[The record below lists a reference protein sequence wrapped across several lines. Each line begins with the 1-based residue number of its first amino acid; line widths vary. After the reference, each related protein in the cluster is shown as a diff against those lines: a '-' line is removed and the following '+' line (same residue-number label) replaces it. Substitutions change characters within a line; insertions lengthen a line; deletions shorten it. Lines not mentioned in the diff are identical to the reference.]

1 MNAKISENMP
11 SILTGIGIA
20 GFITSTVLAV
30 RSTPKAVEML
40 KKAKTNKE
48 KAKILAVQY
57 GPSVI
62 AAIGAGA
69 AVVEANHMHL
79 QREAA
84 FGTALTISEC
94 YAKRCRDKIIEE
106 YGRDTLD
113 EIEEKVAK
121 DVASSHELDGEANY
135 NIDDKRVWFIDPF
148 NNEWLADANE
158 VDAVINKL
166 NYRLQTEHWISVNDF
181 YYELRQPPM
190 EVGND
195 LGWHIHNGL
204 IERRPYR
211 AALDKHGI
219 PCKVLSFRVDPRF
232 KNY

>member
-1 MNAKISENMP
+1 MNTNISKNMP

-20 GFITSTVLAV
+20 GFITSTVLAI

-62 AAIGAGA
+62 AAIGASA
-69 AVVEANHMHL
+69 AVVEANHIHL

-135 NIDDKRVWFIDPF
+135 NIDDRRVWFIDPF
-148 NNEWLADANE
+148 GRQWLAELETVKSVVNE
-158 VDAVINKL
+158 L
-166 NYRLQTEHWISVNDF
+166 NRRLLTEGWISVNEF
-181 YYELRQPPM
+181 NWELRLPDM
-190 EVGND
+190 ELGNE
-195 LGWHIHNGL
+195 LGWNLDTGL
-204 IERRPYR
+204 IEPSYGST
-211 AALDKHGI
+211 LDKNGV
-219 PCKVLSFRVDPRF
+219 PCVVMSFRVDPRF